1 MNLVFSAL
9 FLAVL
14 LALSAFFSA
23 TEVAFLSVSRIK
35 VHLFLS
41 QGLRGAESL
50 RRLKANSQREVIT
63 ILIASNIVNV
73 AASVMAAGLFL
84 ELFGSDGLGIA
95 TGVMT
100 LLILTFGDIIPKSL
114 ATTHA
119 EKWILRTA
127 FIVVLLE
134 KIFFPLIF
142 FFEILLRSLPAYAV
156 PTRVKAFTE
165 EEIRGA
171 IALGVQ
177 DKAITL
183 EEKKMLEN
191 VLLFNDASVKD
202 VLRAPRFCVTLNAGQ
217 SVAEALKKALAS
229 SYSRFPVLSN
239 EGKPVGIISVKR
251 LAGSLPDAVVGA
263 VMRQPLLLKPEM
275 KANEA
280 FKLLQQ
286 EGRNM
291 ALVTNDAG
299 DFLGLVSLEDL
310 LEEIVGEL
318 P

>member
-1 MNLVFSAL
+1 M
-9 FLAVL
+9 
-14 LALSAFFSA
+14 
-23 TEVAFLSVSRIK
+23 
-35 VHLFLS
+35 
-41 QGLRGAESL
+41 
-50 RRLKANSQREVIT
+50 
-63 ILIASNIVNV
+63 
-73 AASVMAAGLFL
+73 
-84 ELFGSDGLGIA
+84 
-95 TGVMT
+95 
-100 LLILTFGDIIPKSL
+100 
-114 ATTHA
+114 
-119 EKWILRTA
+119 
-127 FIVVLLE
+127 
-134 KIFFPLIF
+134 IF